1 MKRHILA
8 FISGH
13 IIDPWKI
20 LRYTWIIAVLIV
32 VVVGVGLSWRFWGK
46 LSSMEE
52 SPAQTIGA
60 LGIVIGG
67 VVAILLG
74 MWRSIEGAKQ
84 VRASEQALRNDR
96 YQRSVELLAS
106 PVLAIRMGGIDALR
120 RLAEEVPDQYHVQVM
135 NQFCA
140 FARHPTDPESDQTF
154 AFGLPPGRLP
164 PPWRDD
170 VQAAITA
177 IGIRRRKHLALEKA
191 EDFLPDLSY
200 ADLRGIRLRG
210 ANMTGALLTGA
221 RLTGALLAETNFAN
235 AVFNHADLTG
245 SCLTG
250 STLKAASFDDSDLS
264 GVRFSLDGSGP
275 AKELLREQLV
285 NAAARRDSLPDF
297 SGVIDPATKKKM
309 EWPGRTYDPASAI

>member
-1 MKRHILA
+1 M
-8 FISGH
+8 
-13 IIDPWKI
+13 
-20 LRYTWIIAVLIV
+20 WIIAVLIV

-60 LGIVIGG
+60 LGILIGG

-96 YQRSVELLAS
+96 YQRAVELLAS
-106 PVLAIRMGGIDALR
+106 PVLAIRLGGIDALR

-135 NQFCA
+135 NQICA

-210 ANMTGALLTGA
+210 ANMTGALLIGA
-221 RLTGALLAETNFAN
+221 TLTGALLAETNFAN
-235 AVFNHADLTG
+235 AVFNHADLSG

-250 STLKAASFDDSDLS
+250 STLSAASFDDADLS
-264 GVRFSLDGSGP
+264 DARFNLDGLGP
-275 AKELLREQLV
+275 AKGLLPEQLFD
-285 NAAARRDSLPDF
+285 AETRRDSKPDLR
-297 SGVIDPATKKKM
+297 GVIDPATNKTM
-309 EWPGRTYDPASAI
+309 EWPGRTYDPAPAI